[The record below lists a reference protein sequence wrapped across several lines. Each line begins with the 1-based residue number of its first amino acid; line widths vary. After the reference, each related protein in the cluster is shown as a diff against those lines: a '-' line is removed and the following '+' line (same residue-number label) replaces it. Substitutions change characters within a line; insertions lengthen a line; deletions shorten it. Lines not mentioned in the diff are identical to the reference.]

1 MPSLNTYGALRKLP
15 PVFKN
20 SYQFKCA
27 KMTGYFTVCMVIC
40 THPRKELTMKK
51 AVYYSRNPK
60 NSVFDEAA
68 IKDLG
73 FTLSENYTDT
83 GSGNTTDRPG
93 LQHLLAAAE
102 KGEFDAVIVNGGNQ
116 ISRDISVLK
125 SVLARF
131 AECGVIVIDAKTHM
145 AINPDSLALYEI
157 ILTSKTAYEPDE
169 DEYDDGY
176 DDDYEEVDVGGM
188 LDYLDKANHSLTDE
202 EPDTI
207 VIQVGNR
214 TLSIPINGTTFSAIF
229 DALSTIKNDL

>member
-1 MPSLNTYGALRKLP
+1 
-15 PVFKN
+15 
-20 SYQFKCA
+20 
-27 KMTGYFTVCMVIC
+27 
-40 THPRKELTMKK
+40 MKK
-51 AVYYSRNPK
+51 AVYYSRNSK
-60 NSVFDEAA
+60 NNVFNEAA

-83 GSGNTTDRPG
+83 GNGNTTDRPG

-131 AECGVIVIDAKTHM
+131 AECGVMVIDAKTHM
-145 AINPDSLALYEI
+145 AINPDSLALFEI
-157 ILTSKTAYEPDE
+157 ILTSTAAYEPDE

-176 DDDYEEVDVGGM
+176 DEVDVEEM
-188 LDYLDKANHSLTDE
+188 LDYLDKANHSLTEE

-214 TLSIPINGTTFSAIF
+214 TLSLPINGTTFSAIF
-229 DALSTIKNDL
+229 DALRTIKNEL